1 MIETHELTKIFNGR
15 TAVDRLTL
23 EVERGAVFGF
33 LGPNG
38 AGKTTTVRMLC
49 GLIAPTSGSA
59 SVAGHIVGKDDE
71 ELRSSVGILT
81 ESPGLYDKLS
91 ARQNLQFYARL
102 YEVPAEK
109 RDEQVKKYLN
119 LLGLWE
125 RRDDPVGGFSKGMK
139 QKMAIARALVHEPP
153 VLFLDEPTSALDP
166 ESAKTVRDFI
176 AELRSEGRTIF
187 LCTHNLDEADRLCD
201 RIGIIRQHLI
211 RQDTPAGLR
220 RSLFGR
226 VIDIHLRNPDW
237 ASGGDSRFAGLL
249 QALPFVKQVDT
260 ADHSLRIRVDDPDE
274 QNPVILR
281 SLVDAGAEVQWVG
294 EVQHSL
300 ESIYL
305 KLINEA
311 EAKSEAIK

>member
-71 ELRSSVGILT
+71 ALRSSVGILT

-109 RDEQVKKYLN
+109 RD
-119 LLGLWE
+119 
-125 RRDDPVGGFSKGMK
+125 
-139 QKMAIARALVHEPP
+139 
-153 VLFLDEPTSALDP
+153 
-166 ESAKTVRDFI
+166 
-176 AELRSEGRTIF
+176 
-187 LCTHNLDEADRLCD
+187 
-201 RIGIIRQHLI
+201 
-211 RQDTPAGLR
+211 
-220 RSLFGR
+220 
-226 VIDIHLRNPDW
+226 
-237 ASGGDSRFAGLL
+237 
-249 QALPFVKQVDT
+249 
-260 ADHSLRIRVDDPDE
+260 
-274 QNPVILR
+274 
-281 SLVDAGAEVQWVG
+281 
-294 EVQHSL
+294 
-300 ESIYL
+300 
-305 KLINEA
+305 
-311 EAKSEAIK
+311 

>member
-1 MIETHELTKIFNGR
+1 MIETQNLTKIFNGR
-15 TAVDRLTL
+15 TAVDHLNL
-23 EVERGAVFGF
+23 DVERGEVFGF

-38 AGKTTTVRMLC
+38 AGKTTTIRMLC
-49 GLIAPTSGSA
+49 GLISPTSGSA
-59 SVAGHIVGKDDE
+59 SVAGNVVGKNDE
-71 ELRSSVGILT
+71 ALRGSVGILT

-91 ARQNLQFYARL
+91 ARQNLLFYARL
-102 YEVPAEK
+102 YEVAPEK
-109 RDEQVKKYLN
+109 RDAQVQKYLN

-125 RRDDPVGGFSKGMK
+125 RRDDPVGSFSKGMK

-201 RIGIIRQHLI
+201 RIGIMRQRLI

-226 VIDIHLRNPDW
+226 VVDVHLRNPDW
-237 ASGGDSRFAGLL
+237 ANGGDSRFAGLL
-249 QALPFVKQVDT
+249 RSLPFVKQIDT
-260 ADHSLRIRVDDPDE
+260 ADHSLRIRLDDPDE
-274 QNPVILR
+274 QNPLILR

-305 KLINEA
+305 KLINDA
-311 EAKSEAIK
+311 EAGSEAIK